1 MIIYFVLAGFIP
13 LYGFLTHAN
22 RNSFR
27 KKQFIFVVFGIM
39 TLISA
44 LRATSIGIDLDLHYA
59 KNYQLISSVS
69 WSDIP
74 VFAALKQYELGYC
87 YFTKILTYI
96 SSNVQFYII
105 ITSIIIYGV
114 HGYFFYKKSEDVILS
129 SSLFMFFCLFYMYM
143 NILRQAVAVSILLI
157 AYLLFSESKKKIRN
171 YVVFVL
177 LVLLASTFHS
187 SAILCLIFLLFDKL
201 KFTKIQMLIG
211 IAVTAV
217 VYVGYSFV
225 YSFVLSILGGG
236 DSKYN
241 MYVNSDKYGV
251 GYINLQSIY
260 YVIITV
266 GAFLLGYYILVWKEK
281 KSHKLFA
288 KNEYKIK
295 NNESFMLYM
304 AFIAFVCRLLLFK
317 MSIISRI
324 TFYFIPFV
332 LILYPYAISKFKRRS
347 NRIIL
352 NLAVYGVCLV
362 YFVWITM
369 SQADQLYGVVPYE
382 FFWQVS

>member
-22 RNSFR
+22 RNNFR
-27 KKQFIFVVFGIM
+27 KKQFVFVVFGIM

-44 LRATSIGIDLDLHYA
+44 LRASTIGIDLDLHYA
-59 KNYQLISSVS
+59 KNYELISSVN

-74 VFAALKQYELGYC
+74 IFATLKQYELGYC
-87 YFTKILTYI
+87 YFTKLLTYI

-105 ITSIIIYGV
+105 ITSIIIYGL

-143 NILRQAVAVSILLI
+143 NIIRQAVAVSILLL
-157 AYLLFSESKKKIRN
+157 AYLIFSESKKKVHN

-177 LVLLASTFHS
+177 LVILASVFHS
-187 SAILCLIFLLFDKL
+187 SAILCLVYLLFDKL
-201 KFTKIQMLIG
+201 KFTKIHMLLG
-211 IAVTAV
+211 IVVTALI
-217 VYVGYSFV
+217 YVGYSSV
-225 YSFVLSILGGG
+225 YKFVLSILGGNDKYSSYL
-236 DSKYN
+236 DSE
-241 MYVNSDKYGV
+241 KYGV
-251 GYINLQSIY
+251 GHMNSQSIY
-260 YVIITV
+260 YVIITL
-266 GAFLLGYYILVWKEK
+266 GAFLLGYYILVWKDK
-281 KSHKLFA
+281 TSHKLFA
-288 KNEYKIK
+288 KQEYKVK
-295 NNESFMLYM
+295 SNESFMLYM
-304 AFIAFVCRLLLFK
+304 SFIAFACRLLIFK
-317 MSIISRI
+317 MSIISRF

-352 NLAVYGVCLV
+352 NLAVYGVCLF
-362 YFVWITM
+362 YFMWVTL
-369 SQADQLYGVVPYE
+369 SNADTLYGVVPYE

>member
-22 RNSFR
+22 RNNFR
-27 KKQFIFVVFGIM
+27 KKQFVFVVFGIM

-44 LRATSIGIDLDLHYA
+44 LRASTIGIDLDLHYA
-59 KNYQLISSVS
+59 KNYELISSVN

-74 VFAALKQYELGYC
+74 IFATLKQYELGYC
-87 YFTKILTYI
+87 YFTKLLTYI

-105 ITSIIIYGV
+105 ITSIIIYGL

-143 NILRQAVAVSILLI
+143 NIIRQAVAVSILLL
-157 AYLLFSESKKKIRN
+157 AYLIFSESKKKVHN

-177 LVLLASTFHS
+177 LVILASVFHS
-187 SAILCLIFLLFDKL
+187 SAILCLVYLLFDKL
-201 KFTKIQMLIG
+201 KFTKIHMLLG
-211 IAVTAV
+211 IVVTALI
-217 VYVGYSFV
+217 YVGYSSV
-225 YSFVLSILGGG
+225 YKFVLSILGGN
-236 DSKYN
+236 DKYSS
-241 MYVNSDKYGV
+241 YLESEKYGV
-251 GYINLQSIY
+251 GHMNSQSIY
-260 YVIITV
+260 YVIITL
-266 GAFLLGYYILVWKEK
+266 GAFLLGYYILVWKDK
-281 KSHKLFA
+281 TSHKLFA
-288 KNEYKIK
+288 KQEYKVK
-295 NNESFMLYM
+295 SNESFMLYM
-304 AFIAFVCRLLLFK
+304 SFIAFACRLLIFK
-317 MSIISRI
+317 MSIISRF

-352 NLAVYGVCLV
+352 NLTVYGVCLI
-362 YFVWITM
+362 YFMWVTV
-369 SQADQLYGVVPYE
+369 SNADTLYVVVPYE

>member
-22 RNSFR
+22 RNNFR
-27 KKQFIFVVFGIM
+27 KKQFVVVVFGIM

-44 LRATSIGIDLDLHYA
+44 LRASTIGIDLDLHYA
-59 KNYQLISSVS
+59 KNYELISSVN

-74 VFAALKQYELGYC
+74 IFATLKQYELGYC
-87 YFTKILTYI
+87 YFTKLLTYI

-105 ITSIIIYGV
+105 ITSIIIYGL

-143 NILRQAVAVSILLI
+143 NIIRQAVAVSILLL
-157 AYLLFSESKKKIRN
+157 AYLIFSESKKKVHN

-177 LVLLASTFHS
+177 LVILASVFHS
-187 SAILCLIFLLFDKL
+187 SAILCLIYLLFDKL
-201 KFTKIQMLIG
+201 KFTKIHMLLG
-211 IAVTAV
+211 IVVTALI
-217 VYVGYSFV
+217 YVGYSSV
-225 YSFVLSILGGG
+225 YKFVLSILGGNDKYSSYL
-236 DSKYN
+236 DSE
-241 MYVNSDKYGV
+241 KYGV
-251 GYINLQSIY
+251 GHMNSQSIY
-260 YVIITV
+260 YVIITL
-266 GAFLLGYYILVWKEK
+266 GAFLLSYYILVWKDK
-281 KSHKLFA
+281 TSHKLFA
-288 KNEYKIK
+288 KQQYKVK
-295 NNESFMLYM
+295 SNESFMLYM
-304 AFIAFVCRLLLFK
+304 SFVAFACRLLIFK
-317 MSIISRI
+317 MSIISRF

-352 NLAVYGVCLV
+352 NLTVYGVCLF
-362 YFVWITM
+362 YFMWVTL
-369 SQADQLYGVVPYE
+369 SNADALYGVVPYE

>member
-22 RNSFR
+22 RNNFR
-27 KKQFIFVVFGIM
+27 KKQFVFVVFGIM

-44 LRATSIGIDLDLHYA
+44 LRASTIGIDLDLHYA
-59 KNYQLISSVS
+59 KNYELISSVN

-74 VFAALKQYELGYC
+74 IFATLKQYELGYC
-87 YFTKILTYI
+87 YFTKLLTYI

-105 ITSIIIYGV
+105 ITSIIIYGL

-143 NILRQAVAVSILLI
+143 NIIRQAVAVSILLL
-157 AYLLFSESKKKIRN
+157 AYLIFSESKKKVHN

-177 LVLLASTFHS
+177 LVILASVFHS
-187 SAILCLIFLLFDKL
+187 SAILCLVYLLFDKL
-201 KFTKIQMLIG
+201 KFTKIHMLLG
-211 IAVTAV
+211 IVVTALI
-217 VYVGYSFV
+217 YVGYSSV
-225 YSFVLSILGGG
+225 YKFVLSILGGN
-236 DSKYN
+236 DKYSS
-241 MYVNSDKYGV
+241 YLESEKYGV
-251 GYINLQSIY
+251 GHMNSQSIY
-260 YVIITV
+260 YVIITL
-266 GAFLLGYYILVWKEK
+266 GAFLLGYYILVWKDK
-281 KSHKLFA
+281 TSHKLFA
-288 KNEYKIK
+288 KQEYKVK
-295 NNESFMLYM
+295 SNESFMLYM
-304 AFIAFVCRLLLFK
+304 SFIAFACRLLIFK
-317 MSIISRI
+317 MSIISRF

-352 NLAVYGVCLV
+352 NLTVYGVCLF
-362 YFVWITM
+362 YFMWVTV
-369 SQADQLYGVVPYE
+369 SNADTLYGVVPYE

>member
-22 RNSFR
+22 RNNFR
-27 KKQFIFVVFGIM
+27 KKQFVFVVFGIM

-44 LRATSIGIDLDLHYA
+44 LRASTIGIDLDLHYA
-59 KNYQLISSVS
+59 KNYELISSVN

-74 VFAALKQYELGYC
+74 IFATLKQYELGYC
-87 YFTKILTYI
+87 YFTKLLTYI

-105 ITSIIIYGV
+105 ITSIIIYGL

-143 NILRQAVAVSILLI
+143 NIIRQAVAVSILLL
-157 AYLLFSESKKKIRN
+157 AYLIFSESKKKVHN

-177 LVLLASTFHS
+177 LVILASVFHS
-187 SAILCLIFLLFDKL
+187 SAILCLVYLLFDKL
-201 KFTKIQMLIG
+201 KFTKIHMLLG
-211 IAVTAV
+211 IVVTALI
-217 VYVGYSFV
+217 YVGYSSV
-225 YSFVLSILGGG
+225 YKFVLSILGGNDKYSSYL
-236 DSKYN
+236 DSE
-241 MYVNSDKYGV
+241 KYGV
-251 GYINLQSIY
+251 GHMNSQSIY
-260 YVIITV
+260 YVIITL
-266 GAFLLGYYILVWKEK
+266 GAFLLGYYILVWKDK
-281 KSHKLFA
+281 TSHKLFA
-288 KNEYKIK
+288 KQQYKVK
-295 NNESFMLYM
+295 SNESFMLYM
-304 AFIAFVCRLLLFK
+304 SFIAFACRLLIFK
-317 MSIISRI
+317 MSIITRF

-352 NLAVYGVCLV
+352 NLTVYGVCLF
-362 YFVWITM
+362 YFMWVTL
-369 SQADQLYGVVPYE
+369 SNADTLYGVVPYE

>member
-22 RNSFR
+22 RNNFR
-27 KKQFIFVVFGIM
+27 KKQFVFVVFGIM

-44 LRATSIGIDLDLHYA
+44 LRASTIGIDLDLHYA
-59 KNYQLISSVS
+59 KNYELISSVS

-74 VFAALKQYELGYC
+74 IFATLKQYELGYC
-87 YFTKILTYI
+87 YFTKLLTYI

-105 ITSIIIYGV
+105 ITSIIIYGL

-143 NILRQAVAVSILLI
+143 NIIRQAVAVSILLL
-157 AYLLFSESKKKIRN
+157 AYLIFSESKKKVHN

-177 LVLLASTFHS
+177 LVILASVFHS
-187 SAILCLIFLLFDKL
+187 SAILCLVYLLFDRL
-201 KFTKIQMLIG
+201 KFTKIHMLLG
-211 IAVTAV
+211 IVVTALI
-217 VYVGYSFV
+217 YVGYSSV
-225 YSFVLSILGGG
+225 YKFVLSILGGN
-236 DSKYN
+236 DKYN
-241 MYVNSDKYGV
+241 SYLESEKYGV
-251 GYINLQSIY
+251 GHMNSQSIY
-260 YVIITV
+260 YVIITL
-266 GAFLLGYYILVWKEK
+266 GAFLLGYYILVWKDK
-281 KSHKLFA
+281 TSHKLFA
-288 KNEYKIK
+288 KQEYKVK
-295 NNESFMLYM
+295 SNESFMLYM
-304 AFIAFVCRLLLFK
+304 SFIAFACRLLIFK
-317 MSIISRI
+317 MSIITRF

-352 NLAVYGVCLV
+352 NLTVYGVCLI
-362 YFVWITM
+362 YFMWVTL
-369 SQADQLYGVVPYE
+369 SNADALYGVVPYE

>member
-22 RNSFR
+22 RNNFR
-27 KKQFIFVVFGIM
+27 KKQFVFVVFGIM

-44 LRATSIGIDLDLHYA
+44 LRASTIGIDLDLHYA
-59 KNYQLISSVS
+59 KNYELISSVN

-74 VFAALKQYELGYC
+74 IFATLKQYELGYC
-87 YFTKILTYI
+87 YFTKLLTYI

-105 ITSIIIYGV
+105 ITSIIIYGL

-143 NILRQAVAVSILLI
+143 NIIRQAVAVSILLL
-157 AYLLFSESKKKIRN
+157 AYLIFSESKKKVHN

-177 LVLLASTFHS
+177 LVILASVFHS
-187 SAILCLIFLLFDKL
+187 SAILCLVYLLFDKL
-201 KFTKIQMLIG
+201 KFTKIHMLLG
-211 IAVTAV
+211 IVVTALI
-217 VYVGYSFV
+217 YVGYSSV
-225 YSFVLSILGGG
+225 YKFVLSILGGNDKYSSYL
-236 DSKYN
+236 DSE
-241 MYVNSDKYGV
+241 KYGV
-251 GYINLQSIY
+251 GHMNSQSIY
-260 YVIITV
+260 YVIITL
-266 GAFLLGYYILVWKEK
+266 GAFLLGYYILVWKDK
-281 KSHKLFA
+281 TSHKLFA
-288 KNEYKIK
+288 KQQYKVK
-295 NNESFMLYM
+295 SNESFMLYM
-304 AFIAFVCRLLLFK
+304 SFIAFACRLLIFK
-317 MSIISRI
+317 MSIISRF

-352 NLAVYGVCLV
+352 NLTVYGVCLF
-362 YFVWITM
+362 YFMWVTL
-369 SQADQLYGVVPYE
+369 SNADALYGVVPYE

>member
-22 RNSFR
+22 RNNFR
-27 KKQFIFVVFGIM
+27 KKQFVFVVFGIM

-44 LRATSIGIDLDLHYA
+44 LRASTIGIDLDLHYA
-59 KNYQLISSVS
+59 KNYELISSVN

-74 VFAALKQYELGYC
+74 IFATLKQYELGYC
-87 YFTKILTYI
+87 YFTKLLTYI

-105 ITSIIIYGV
+105 ITSIIVYGL

-143 NILRQAVAVSILLI
+143 NIIRQAVAVSILLL
-157 AYLLFSESKKKIRN
+157 AYLIFSESKKKVHN

-177 LVLLASTFHS
+177 LVMLASALHS
-187 SAILCLIFLLFDKL
+187 SAILCLIYLLFDKL
-201 KFTKIQMLIG
+201 KFTKIHMLLG
-211 IAVTAV
+211 IVVTALI
-217 VYVGYSFV
+217 YVGYSSV
-225 YSFVLSILGGG
+225 YKFVLSILGGNDKYSSYL
-236 DSKYN
+236 DSE
-241 MYVNSDKYGV
+241 KYGV
-251 GYINLQSIY
+251 GHMNSQSIY
-260 YVIITV
+260 YVIITL
-266 GAFLLGYYILVWKEK
+266 GAFLLGYYILVWKDK
-281 KSHKLFA
+281 TSHKLFA
-288 KNEYKIK
+288 KQEYKVK
-295 NNESFMLYM
+295 SNESFMLYM
-304 AFIAFVCRLLLFK
+304 SFIAFACRLLIFK
-317 MSIISRI
+317 MSIISRF

-352 NLAVYGVCLV
+352 NLTVYGVCLI
-362 YFVWITM
+362 YFMWVTL
-369 SQADQLYGVVPYE
+369 SNADALYGVVPYE

>member
-22 RNSFR
+22 RNNFR
-27 KKQFIFVVFGIM
+27 KKQFVFVVFGIM

-44 LRATSIGIDLDLHYA
+44 LRASTIGIDLDLHYA
-59 KNYQLISSVS
+59 KNYELISSVN

-74 VFAALKQYELGYC
+74 IFATLKQYELGYC
-87 YFTKILTYI
+87 YFTKLLTYI

-143 NILRQAVAVSILLI
+143 NIIRQAVAVSILLL
-157 AYLLFSESKKKIRN
+157 AYLIFSESKKKVHN

-177 LVLLASTFHS
+177 LVMLASALHS
-187 SAILCLIFLLFDKL
+187 SAILCLIYLLFDKL
-201 KFTKIQMLIG
+201 KFTKIHMLLG
-211 IAVTAV
+211 IVVTALI
-217 VYVGYSFV
+217 YVGYSSV
-225 YSFVLSILGGG
+225 YKFVLSILGGNDKYSSYL
-236 DSKYN
+236 DSE
-241 MYVNSDKYGV
+241 KYGV
-251 GYINLQSIY
+251 GHMNSQSIY
-260 YVIITV
+260 YVIITL
-266 GAFLLGYYILVWKEK
+266 GAFLLGYYILVWKDK
-281 KSHKLFA
+281 TSHKLFA
-288 KNEYKIK
+288 KQQYKVK
-295 NNESFMLYM
+295 SNESFMLYM
-304 AFIAFVCRLLLFK
+304 SFIAFACRLLIFK
-317 MSIISRI
+317 MSIITRF

-352 NLAVYGVCLV
+352 NLTVYGVCLI
-362 YFVWITM
+362 YFMWVTL
-369 SQADQLYGVVPYE
+369 SNADALYGVVPYE